1 MGAFQGSQYIQE
13 GFCENPEKA
22 DKISSKPDSMIIF
35 KAVLLITQAVYQ
47 MQIIQDEINK
57 KIYIILF
64 VIIRVNYKKEG
75 MSVQNQ
81 HPRESTSSI

>member
-1 MGAFQGSQYIQE
+1 ARAEISLEGMGAFQGSQYIQE

-35 KAVLLITQAVYQ
+35 KAVLLITQSVYQ

-57 KIYIILF
+57 KIYMSIPLRASLF
-64 VIIRVNYKKEG
+64 VQIRNLDIKL
-75 MSVQNQ
+75 
-81 HPRESTSSI
+81 